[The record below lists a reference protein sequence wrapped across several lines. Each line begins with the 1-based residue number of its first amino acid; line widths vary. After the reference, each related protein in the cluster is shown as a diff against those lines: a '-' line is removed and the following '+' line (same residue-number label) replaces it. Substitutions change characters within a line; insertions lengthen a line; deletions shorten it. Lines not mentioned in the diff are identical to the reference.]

1 MAGRDGSASS
11 PAAGGRRSERRWRR
25 RSEMSET
32 KQKQKTDVGPWGP
45 VQQPL
50 TQSLPEL
57 RQGFEQFR
65 SNPLIPQAQQ
75 YTSDV
80 LSGAFLDPATNP
92 HLGALTKAISDPIM
106 ANTSAMFSRAGRG
119 TSASASGLAGAVSQ
133 GMASGLAAPLFN
145 QYNVE
150 RGLQQQAAT
159 MAPSMAALDVAP
171 IEWYTGQL
179 ARLGSL
185 GQQGTTTTKSSPGL
199 GQTLGGLGMMALGG
213 LTTGIDPTSIIGRG
227 LSGAAPAMLPWQT
240 TVIPA

>member
-1 MAGRDGSASS
+1 
-11 PAAGGRRSERRWRR
+11 
-25 RSEMSET
+25 MSET
-32 KQKQKTDVGPWGP
+32 KQTQKTDVGPWKPIQGA
-45 VQQPL
+45 L
-50 TQSLPEL
+50 TDTLPEL
-57 RQGFEQFR
+57 KQGYQQFQQ
-65 SNPLIPQAQQ
+65 NPLLGQAQQ

-80 LSGAFLDPATNP
+80 LSGSFLDPATNP
-92 HLGALTKAISDPIM
+92 HLGALTKAITDPIM

-150 RGLQQQAAT
+150 RGFQDAAARS
-159 MAPSMAALDVAP
+159 APAMAAMDVAP
-171 IEWYTGQL
+171 IEWYTNQL

-185 GQQGTTTTKSSPGL
+185 GQKGTTTTTSSPGL

>member
-1 MAGRDGSASS
+1 
-11 PAAGGRRSERRWRR
+11 
-25 RSEMSET
+25 MSES
-32 KQKQKTDVGPWGP
+32 KQTQKTDVGPWGP

-92 HLGALTKAISDPIM
+92 HLGALTKAITDPIM

-150 RGLQQQAAT
+150 RGFQDAAARS
-159 MAPSMAALDVAP
+159 APAMAAMDVAP
-171 IEWYTGQL
+171 IEWYTNQL

-185 GQQGTTTTKSSPGL
+185 GQKGTTTTTSSPGL